1 MVESLKI
8 KKIPKFVKCAPFWPQ
23 AQNVAVAHCFYL
35 PFWSKSP
42 NLVKIPKFSEN
53 DQNDVN
59 FTKMGENHLILV
71 NFIKFQQIW

>member
-1 MVESLKI
+1 MIFAKFQ
-8 KKIPKFVKCAPFWPQ
+8 PKCKNSKFAKCAPFWPQ

-53 DQNDVN
+53 DQKVDFSVW
-59 FTKMGENHLILV
+59 TPRT
-71 NFIKFQQIW
+71 